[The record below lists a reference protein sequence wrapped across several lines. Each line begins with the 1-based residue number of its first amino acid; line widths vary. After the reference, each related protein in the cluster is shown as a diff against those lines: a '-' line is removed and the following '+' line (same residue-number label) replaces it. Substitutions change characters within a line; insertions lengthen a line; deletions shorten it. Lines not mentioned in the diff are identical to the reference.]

1 MNAVRQTEF
10 RTAADRQAQAR
21 LERMLANRRAA
32 ERAREARLLRLSAP
46 NQRNAAKPEP
56 FTWVDS
62 AVFLAPMGIVSVL
75 ILIARWSGVLA

>member
-32 ERAREARLLRLSAP
+32 ERAREARLLRSP
-46 NQRNAAKPEP
+46 SQRNAAKPRP

-62 AVFLAPMGIVSVL
+62 AVFLAPMGIVAVL
-75 ILIARWSGVLA
+75 ILLARWSGVLA

>member
-10 RTAADRQAQAR
+10 RTTADLQAQAR

-32 ERAREARLLRLSAP
+32 ERASEARLLRFP

-62 AVFLAPMGIVSVL
+62 TVFLAPMGIVSVL